1 MLPSQTEVL
10 RDLQKI
16 FFEKKSATS
25 VAPVIPSKT
34 DRKVAKAGEVHH
46 WKTGDFTKNKE
57 GQWIPVAAGQKPAAK
72 DTKPAAGPAKAA
84 GGEIGKMVAKA
95 QKDVAAMFPPA
106 PKEPK
111 ADAGAAPAAPPAA
124 PPAPPPAAA
133 APAEKPPEKK
143 AKEKSEFF
151 KPDPTVD
158 ENGDGVADS
167 ARVGVPGME
176 APPPGGVPRLP
187 NLNERERAIES
198 KFADAYEHN
207 ADSMAEEFLKIASKD
222 NYVFE
227 TDAAKT
233 LMPEWERPDLPEDGK
248 DPKTGFTVLH
258 PERAEARAALN
269 TALHGTANAIAKKAF
284 LKRLD
289 EIKDMPEDK
298 RKILV
303 TSGGVA
309 GGKGSALKAK
319 PELKAGVSATWDA
332 AGEANATENPWV
344 LEECEKR
351 GIKATFL
358 FVAAD
363 PKQTW
368 PGAVKRA
375 KGIGRMVDAKVFAD
389 SYGHGAKNFKAFHDK
404 NKGKAAFVFA
414 SSADGKATIT
424 PDMDPAALEVDAD
437 ELYKH
442 ASDYMEEQKKDLP
455 PHIYAGGT
463 AGRRIW
469 GEAS

>member
-1 MLPSQTEVL
+1 MTLLTRAEVL
-10 RDLQKI
+10 NDLRRI
-16 FFEKKSATS
+16 FFEDAAS
-25 VAPVIPSKT
+25 

-57 GQWIPVAAGQKPAAK
+57 GQWVPVAGGKKSAAK

-133 APAEKPPEKK
+133 AAPAEKPPEKK
-143 AKEKSEFF
+143 AKEKSKFF
-151 KPDPTVD
+151 EPDPTVD

-207 ADSMAEEFLKIASKD
+207 ADGMADEFLKVAAKD

-227 TDAAKT
+227 TDAAKA
-233 LMPEWERPDLPEDGK
+233 LMPEWTRPDLPEDGK
-248 DPKTGFTVLH
+248 DPKTGFTILH
-258 PERAEARAALN
+258 PERAEARASLN
-269 TALHGTANAIAKKAF
+269 TAMHGTANAIAKKAF

-289 EIKDMPEDK
+289 EIKDMPEEK

-319 PELKAGVSATWDA
+319 PELKSSVSATWDA

-351 GIKATFL
+351 GIRATFL

-363 PKQTW
+363 PKATW

-389 SYGHGAKNFKAFHDK
+389 SYGHGGKNFKAFHDK
-404 NKGKAAFVFA
+404 NKGKADFVFA

-424 PDMDPAALEVDAD
+424 PEMDPAALEIDAD

-442 ASDYMEEQKKDLP
+442 ASAYMEEQKKDLP

-469 GEAS
+469 GEPS